1 MKPSAY
7 YVVDVMEELIK
18 FTLLV
23 RGRSD
28 YLVDRYSERKGMEQA
43 TALAAAAGVVETVL
57 NKGKCVNAVIYHNPN
72 CGTSRNTLALIRFV
86 GIEPEVIDYLA
97 NPPSRAR

>member
-1 MKPSAY
+1 
-7 YVVDVMEELIK
+7 MEELIK

-28 YLVDRYSERKGMEQA
+28 YLVDRYSERKGAVEA

-57 NKGKCVNAVIYHNPN
+57 NKEESA
-72 CGTSRNTLALIRFV
+72 
-86 GIEPEVIDYLA
+86 
-97 NPPSRAR
+97 